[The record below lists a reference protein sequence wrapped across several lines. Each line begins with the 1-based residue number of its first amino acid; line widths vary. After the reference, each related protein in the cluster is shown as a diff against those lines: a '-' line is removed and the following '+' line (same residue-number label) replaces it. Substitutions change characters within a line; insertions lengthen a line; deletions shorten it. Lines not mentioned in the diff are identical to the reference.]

1 MKSIDSEIEAYKK
14 SIMQE
19 EEKNEKLARLLNR
32 AETEAALVQKMTTQC
47 LSKQET
53 LQTEFNTYQLALQD
67 TEEMLNKGYVV
78 SLGPQPQPQPST
90 SPQEDV
96 HGHGLHMAP
105 CRNTRPS

>member
-1 MKSIDSEIEAYKK
+1 VKSTDSEIEVCKK

-32 AETEAALVQKMTTQC
+32 AETEATLVQKMTAQC
-47 LSKQET
+47 LSKQEA

-78 SLGPQPQPQPST
+78 SHGPQPQPLPSAR
-90 SPQEDV
+90 PQGAL
-96 HGHGLHMAP
+96 HGHHLYTALY
-105 CRNTRPS
+105 RNTRQS